1 MLTGV
6 HRVHFTEYGHRV
18 HFTEYGRSPET
29 NGAQQE
35 GGESAR
41 RAGGERTHMDGRPL
55 AARRPAV
62 TDSSESAC
70 DAVRKRTGEAPT
82 RSWRGSSSGVAANA
96 VRRGEDGADGRPSAA
111 RWPAVAHS
119 SESACDAL
127 RKRTG
132 EAPTCSGREE
142 AAAVRRLQTRSGT
155 EKTARS
161 PTRETTAEAARSIA
175 RTTLGAASTEGSIP
189 ASLLDNQRRGAERSG
204 RYDRYQT
211 IPVCQSEGQ
220 SISVPHVSL
229 TPVTAPPPVGVV

>member
-82 RSWRGSSSGVAANA
+82 
-96 VRRGEDGADGRPSAA
+96 
-111 RWPAVAHS
+111 
-119 SESACDAL
+119 
-127 RKRTG
+127 
-132 EAPTCSGREE
+132 CSGREE

-189 ASLLDNQRRGAERSG
+189 ASLLDNAAARSG
-204 RYDRYQT
+204 ADAMTDIKRS
-211 IPVCQSEGQ
+211 P
-220 SISVPHVSL
+220 SVNPKGN
-229 TPVTAPPPVGVV
+229 P